1 MHFYKKWL
9 QMLFIEQLVWSKVK
23 FNYLINLS
31 SLFFQQLLPENM
43 GDVDLLSILGQSD
56 NAQSNNENDEL
67 LSLFDT

>member
-1 MHFYKKWL
+1 
-9 QMLFIEQLVWSKVK
+9 MLFIEQLVWSKVK